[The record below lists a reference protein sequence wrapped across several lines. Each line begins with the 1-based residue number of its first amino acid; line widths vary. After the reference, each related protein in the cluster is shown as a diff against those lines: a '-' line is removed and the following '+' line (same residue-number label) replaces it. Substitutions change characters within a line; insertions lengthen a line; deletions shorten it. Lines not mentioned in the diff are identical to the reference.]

1 VAFHDNRFAKPERL
15 VGYIAEHARTI
26 RVRSDHRLVISG
38 ETKSGAERLKR
49 VRGVVQE
56 LARLTA

>member
-1 VAFHDNRFAKPERL
+1 L
-15 VGYIAEHARTI
+15 VGYIAEHAKSI

-38 ETKSGAERLKR
+38 ETGSGAERLKR

-56 LARLTA
+56 LARLAA